1 MTRILATALALTV
14 TASAASAGGIP
25 TFSTMIPT
33 LTFPEAPTTQGSTSS
48 VTVLPNVTG
57 E

>member
-1 MTRILATALALTV
+1 MTRILAAALALTV

-25 TFSTMIPT
+25 TFSTMIPN